1 MHSAATTAAD
11 RVASYAAAA
20 STAGPAKEEEPA
32 ETQEQQQQQTI
43 FNNDFMRSAFN
54 NLHSPIFAADYL
66 KNLGHMVATALDPLG
81 VDVTIDVETPYG
93 ERINISGA
101 GKNEA
106 AKNEEVATAEE
117 VKEAS
122 NSNNVDEAVKE
133 EVIQKVVADAS
144 ARDVKADDEEEEEAF
159 KDAAKSSHGILTNP

>member
-11 RVASYAAAA
+11 RVATYAAAA
-20 STAGPAKEEEPA
+20 STAGPAKEGEPA
-32 ETQEQQQQQTI
+32 QTQEQQQQTI

-93 ERINISGA
+93 ERINISGS
-101 GKNEA
+101 GKNET

-133 EVIQKVVADAS
+133 EVVADA
-144 ARDVKADDEEEEEAF
+144 AAQDVQADDEEEEAF
-159 KDAAKSSHGILTNP
+159 KDAARNSHGI